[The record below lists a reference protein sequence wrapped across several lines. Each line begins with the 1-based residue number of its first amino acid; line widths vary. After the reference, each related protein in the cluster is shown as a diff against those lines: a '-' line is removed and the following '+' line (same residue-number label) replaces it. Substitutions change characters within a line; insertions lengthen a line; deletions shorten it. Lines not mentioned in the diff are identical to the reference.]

1 MKKLLLGL
9 RARLFLSYL
18 VLLVVTL
25 SVITG
30 AVLIFLNTR
39 EAPPQASYQR
49 LATVALSINLRQV
62 LSDITTSLLASPQTR
77 AEAFTQ
83 ELTQIASDRD
93 VRILVVNLNTGAV
106 LFDTQ
111 NTFPIG
117 TLLGGEYEAYTI
129 PATIRRGM
137 LARYDA
143 LVGSFRDPGAQEW
156 LFVGLEVAR
165 AANNETIAFLFADPR
180 VNESLQ
186 SALGELG
193 SELLP
198 ILAQSALA
206 GLVIALLL
214 AIVISRGIAKPLQTA
229 AGVAGSIARGHYSQ
243 RVPVS
248 GPGEVRDVAE
258 AFNQMSA
265 TIQAEQQTQQDFLAN
280 VSHDLKTPLTSIQGY
295 SQAIIDGATS
305 DPVEAARIIHEE
317 AERMNRMVVELTD
330 LARLQSGRLTI
341 QTVPIDLG
349 KMANAVGQRLA
360 IVAREK
366 GVSLSVDAP
375 SMPEINGDGD
385 RLVQVLT
392 NLISNA
398 IQFTPTGGAVSVKT
412 QVRDGGVEVVVH
424 DTGIGIP
431 PDELTRV
438 FERFYQVDKARGPR
452 RGTGL
457 GLAIVQEIVQLH
469 GGSIS
474 AASAGENRGST
485 FTVWLP
491 SPQLS
496 GVGRKK

>member
-1 MKKLLLGL
+1 
-9 RARLFLSYL
+9 
-18 VLLVVTL
+18 
-25 SVITG
+25 
-30 AVLIFLNTR
+30 
-39 EAPPQASYQR
+39 
-49 LATVALSINLRQV
+49 
-62 LSDITTSLLASPQTR
+62 
-77 AEAFTQ
+77 
-83 ELTQIASDRD
+83 
-93 VRILVVNLNTGAV
+93 
-106 LFDTQ
+106 
-111 NTFPIG
+111 
-117 TLLGGEYEAYTI
+117 
-129 PATIRRGM
+129 
-137 LARYDA
+137 
-143 LVGSFRDPGAQEW
+143 
-156 LFVGLEVAR
+156 
-165 AANNETIAFLFADPR
+165 
-180 VNESLQ
+180 
-186 SALGELG
+186 
-193 SELLP
+193 
-198 ILAQSALA
+198 
-206 GLVIALLL
+206 
-214 AIVISRGIAKPLQTA
+214 
-229 AGVAGSIARGHYSQ
+229 
-243 RVPVS
+243 
-248 GPGEVRDVAE
+248 VRDVAE

-295 SQAIIDGATS
+295 SQAIIDGATG

-341 QTVPIDLG
+341 QSVPIDLG
-349 KMANAVGQRLA
+349 RVAAAVGQRLA

-366 GVSLSVDAP
+366 GVSLTVDAP

-398 IQFTPTGGAVSVKT
+398 IQFTPAGGSVSVKA
-412 QVRDGGVEVVVH
+412 QVRDGGVEVVVQ

-431 PDELTRV
+431 PDELPRI

-491 SPQLS
+491 APQLAAP
-496 GVGRKK
+496 GRKK